1 MIRDAKG
8 RLGVEESRVCCA
20 RRGAC
25 ADSWPQEL
33 ADDILA
39 TLFLFAVAAMYAYSS
54 IPVEISGIYF
64 VAIAIT
70 FVTYAFDKSAA
81 RHGARRTQ
89 ESVLHLMSLVGGW
102 PGGLVG
108 QQQRLVPD
116 HSRRTLAQ
124 PRAVPRSAH
133 AVAGHPVIYPGGS
146 RVSRRAAGN
155 FFLAHLGQRLT
166 TCSIKTHFGTSPEQR
181 R

>member
-70 FVTYAFDKSAA
+70 FERTHSINRLLAMA
-81 RHGARRTQ
+81 RVEHRKACF
-89 ESVLHLMSLVGGW
+89 
-102 PGGLVG
+102 
-108 QQQRLVPD
+108 
-116 HSRRTLAQ
+116 
-124 PRAVPRSAH
+124 
-133 AVAGHPVIYPGGS
+133 I
-146 RVSRRAAGN
+146 
-155 FFLAHLGQRLT
+155 
-166 TCSIKTHFGTSPEQR
+166 
-181 R
+181 